1 MNAYSNGEIGS
12 HIGSQNNSSKA
23 EFIALT
29 DKSVKYLKPTDKRRI
44 VWLQGLSGFGI
55 RVSPKGTK
63 SFVYKY
69 DFEGRDRWITFG
81 RYPEL
86 TLKKALERYNEAALR
101 MERGEDP
108 AEISV
113 VKNAADRTAP
123 TVKQLVADYL
133 NLYAKPHKRSWQ
145 EDQRILERDVLPNWG
160 NRRAHAIS
168 KADVIALL
176 DDIVA
181 RGAPVQA
188 NRTLSAVRR
197 MFNFAID
204 RDILQSSPCHRV
216 KPPAPESSK
225 DRYLTLDEA
234 KLFWNRLDT
243 APLDTKTQLALK
255 LTLVSLQ
262 RTGEIL
268 GIHSREL
275 DLDNAI
281 WIIPKERTKNKQAHL
296 VPLSPLALEII
307 EALLKRA
314 GADGLLFPSTRKGST
329 FKSSVLS
336 NAIRRNLDHFGITKF
351 TPHDLRR
358 TGSTQ
363 LAAFKVP
370 RFDRERVLNH
380 TDRSVGAIYDIY
392 EYQDEKRA
400 SLTLWSDIICHTIE
414 NDRKVDTRALCKRLK
429 YATYFND

>member
-1 MNAYSNGEIGS
+1 MNSGSNGEIGS
-12 HIGSQNNSSKA
+12 HTGSQNNSSKA

-29 DKSVKYLKPTDKRRI
+29 DKSVKYLKAADKRR
-44 VWLQGLSGFGI
+44 VAWFQGLSGFGI

-108 AEISV
+108 AKASV
-113 VKNAADRTAP
+113 IKNEADRAASTIKQLAADYI
-123 TVKQLVADYL
+123 D
-133 NLYAKPHKRSWQ
+133 LYAKPHKRSWQ
-145 EDQRILERDVLPNWG
+145 EDQRILERDVLPIWG

-176 DDIVA
+176 DGIVA

-188 NRTLSAVRR
+188 NRTLSVVRR

-204 RDILQSSPCHRV
+204 RDILETSPCHRV
-216 KPPAPESSK
+216 KPPAPETSK
-225 DRYLTLDEA
+225 DRYLTLDEVR
-234 KLFWNRLDT
+234 LFWNRLDT
-243 APLDTKTQLALK
+243 APLDTKTRLALK

-262 RTGEIL
+262 RSGEIL
-268 GIHSREL
+268 GIHIREL
-275 DLDNAI
+275 DLDNAV
-281 WIIPKERTKNKQAHL
+281 WIIPKERTKNMQSHL

-307 EALLKRA
+307 EALLERI
-314 GADGLLFPSTRKGST
+314 ADDGFLFPSTRESST
-329 FKSSVLS
+329 FKNSVLS
-336 NAIRRNLDHFGITKF
+336 NAVRRNLDYFGIPKF

-370 RFDRERVLNH
+370 RFDRERLLNH

-400 SLTLWSDIICHTIE
+400 SLNLWSDIICHTIE
-414 NDRKVDTRALCKRLK
+414 SDRNVDMRALSKKLK
-429 YATYFND
+429 YATYFSD